1 MLQTRHNQY
10 SNYRIFQS
18 IFPLGKIYLPQIE
31 SGKAAWHRGQEVI
44 YWGNVMSIKINRN
57 KKTRCYNNI
66 LPTISNFQCSVVPCP
81 SCPSS
86 NTIHTFNTKY
96 KTFPALFN
104 ATFQRK
110 DKEASNLHIYI
121 SNVWLFLTMEKVPS
135 AHLTQFKNLLRH

>member
-31 SGKAAWHRGQEVI
+31 SGKTAWHLGQEVI

-81 SCPSS
+81 SS
-86 NTIHTFNTKY
+86 NTIHTFNTEY

-110 DKEASNLHIYI
+110 DKEASNLHRYA
-121 SNVWLFLTMEKVPS
+121 SNVWFFLTMEKVPS
-135 AHLTQFKNLLRH
+135 AHFTQFKNLLSSL

>member
-66 LPTISNFQCSVVPCP
+66 LPTISNFQCSVVPVATQFILLIQ
-81 SCPSS
+81 S
-86 NTIHTFNTKY
+86 TK
-96 KTFPALFN
+96 LFLR
-104 ATFQRK
+104 FSMPHF
-110 DKEASNLHIYI
+110 KEKIKKHQIYI
-121 SNVWLFLTMEKVPS
+121 DMQAMFDSFWQWRRYLVRIS
-135 AHLTQFKNLLRH
+135 HNLRIY